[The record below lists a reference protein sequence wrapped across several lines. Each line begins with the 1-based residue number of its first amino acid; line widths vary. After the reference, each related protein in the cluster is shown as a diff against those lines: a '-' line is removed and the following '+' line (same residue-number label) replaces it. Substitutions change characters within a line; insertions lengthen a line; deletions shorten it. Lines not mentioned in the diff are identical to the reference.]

1 MNDPKHISEVIL
13 SILTKIQA
21 MENKNGTGYH
31 KDVTNFDRKDST
43 EKKRRLKR
51 GFDYDLD
58 ENGNKVM
65 REAIKT
71 ITVKAF

>member
-1 MNDPKHISEVIL
+1 
-13 SILTKIQA
+13 